1 MADLSERSAPA
12 LVGDLLSQ
20 VTDLFRKEIQLLRAE
35 LGAKADHAMAACG
48 MILVGAIVAITALNL
63 VAAALVAWV
72 ASLGLEVGWA
82 ALAVG
87 VIFAMVACVLASRG
101 IANLKKS
108 NLTPDRT
115 MRATTQDAAL
125 VREKLK

>member
-20 VTDLFRKEIQLLRAE
+20 VTDLFRKETQLLRAE
-35 LGAKADHAMAACG
+35 LGAKADSAMAACG

-72 ASLGLEVGWA
+72 ASLGLEDGWA

-87 VIFAMVACVLASRG
+87 VVFAMVASVLASRG

-108 NLTPDRT
+108 NVTPDRT
-115 MRATTQDAAL
+115 MRATTRDAAL